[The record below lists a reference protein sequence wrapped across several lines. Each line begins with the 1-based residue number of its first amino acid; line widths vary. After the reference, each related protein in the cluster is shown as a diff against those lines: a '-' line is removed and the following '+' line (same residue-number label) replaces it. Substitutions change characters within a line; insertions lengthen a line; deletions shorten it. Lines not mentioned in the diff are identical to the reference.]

1 MINTFLFFLKLG
13 YNHVLDFNGLD
24 HFYFLAVM
32 TLPYKIDKWVQV
44 IKWVTIFT
52 IGHSLSLFLNYFF
65 DLEVNSYFIE
75 ILIPLTIIY
84 SCILTLINS
93 YGFFKKDIFKNIELI
108 TLFFGLIHGFGFS
121 RYFTQV
127 VQQDSSGVSL
137 LGFAFGVEF
146 AQIIIV
152 ATVLIF
158 NIWVYK
164 IFSERFK
171 LWIKLGSFIVLLLS
185 LKMVFERI

>member
-32 TLPYKIDKWVQV
+32 TLPYKIDKWLQV

-65 DLEVNSYFIE
+65 DIEVNSYFIE

-93 YGFFKKDIFKNIELI
+93 YGFF
-108 TLFFGLIHGFGFS
+108 
-121 RYFTQV
+121 
-127 VQQDSSGVSL
+127 
-137 LGFAFGVEF
+137 
-146 AQIIIV
+146 
-152 ATVLIF
+152 
-158 NIWVYK
+158 
-164 IFSERFK
+164 
-171 LWIKLGSFIVLLLS
+171 
-185 LKMVFERI
+185 

>member
-32 TLPYKIDKWVQV
+32 TLPYKIDKWFQV

-75 ILIPLTIIY
+75 ILI
-84 SCILTLINS
+84 
-93 YGFFKKDIFKNIELI
+93 
-108 TLFFGLIHGFGFS
+108 
-121 RYFTQV
+121 
-127 VQQDSSGVSL
+127 
-137 LGFAFGVEF
+137 
-146 AQIIIV
+146 
-152 ATVLIF
+152 
-158 NIWVYK
+158 
-164 IFSERFK
+164 
-171 LWIKLGSFIVLLLS
+171 
-185 LKMVFERI
+185 